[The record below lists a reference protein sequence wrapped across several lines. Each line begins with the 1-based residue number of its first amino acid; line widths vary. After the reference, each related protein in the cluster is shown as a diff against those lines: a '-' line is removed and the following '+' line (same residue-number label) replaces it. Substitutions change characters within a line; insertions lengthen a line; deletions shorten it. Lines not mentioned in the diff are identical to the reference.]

1 MHNHYVDRG
10 IIKWAPFDALVG
22 YHSMLQEMKH
32 RLGRKERPMLSD
44 DQTELMDRSIHVAL
58 EMSAEIEIEYYRDGY
73 TNITFGKIKRID
85 SIHRIIVLTTLEKVK
100 IDDIIH
106 LQVHEKDW

>member
-1 MHNHYVDRG
+1 MPNHYVDRG

-32 RLGRKERPMLSD
+32 RLGRKDRPILSE
-44 DQTELMDRSIHVAL
+44 DQNEEMDRVVQIAL
-58 EMSAEIEIEYYRDGY
+58 KTHAEIEIEYYRDGY
-73 TNITFGKIKRID
+73 TNTTFGTIKRID
-85 SIHRIIVLTTLEKVK
+85 SIHRIIILSTLEKVM
-100 IDDIIH
+100 IDHIIH